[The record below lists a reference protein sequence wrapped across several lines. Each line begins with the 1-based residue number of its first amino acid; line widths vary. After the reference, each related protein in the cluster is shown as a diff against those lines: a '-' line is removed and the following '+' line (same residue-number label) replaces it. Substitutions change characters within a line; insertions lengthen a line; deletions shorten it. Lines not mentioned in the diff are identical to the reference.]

1 MRKPARHQS
10 IPKSKS
16 VEPCKKRFYMVFL
29 AAALGAAGIIYGP
42 SLRGDFLWDDDD
54 YVVNNET
61 LRSLGGLGRI
71 WIEPGAV
78 PQYYPL
84 VHTTF
89 WIEYRLW
96 GLAPTGYRIINLL
109 FHVLNAFLLW
119 RVLAALGLRG
129 ALPAAGIF
137 LVHPVAVESVAWI
150 TERKNVLSLFFY
162 LLSMHICVRLYDL
175 KCMSPDNR
183 QAAGETMGDGE
194 FSRRLYAASLMLHGL
209 ALLSKTVACSLPAAV
224 LVLIYWKRGRI
235 TRRELLL
242 TAPMFLLG
250 VLLAAIT
257 VWMEKEKVGAR
268 GPDFAFTLAQR
279 SAIAGQ
285 AIWFYLGKLVW
296 PHPLMFVYPRRE
308 AEFFGWMA
316 YLALPAAV
324 ALAAALW
331 LARRRIGRGP
341 FAAALLFGGT
351 LFPALGF
358 INVYPMIYSY
368 WADHFQY
375 HASIFPIALGC
386 ALAAGGFAKRRVPR
400 SASWATAGVI
410 LGILALL
417 SWRQAHVY
425 RSLETLWLDTLAKN
439 PDSWLAN
446 NNYGNLLLREGEC
459 ARAVGPL
466 RRAVEARDYDP
477 LLHYNLAN
485 ALAECG
491 QAEPAERHYRR
502 ALELQPDMADVQLNL
517 GNLLADTNRNN
528 EAVECYQTALQ
539 LRPRLRNAHNN
550 LGNLLARMGHFEA
563 AAEHYRL
570 ELDGHPEN
578 ALAHG
583 NLANVLTELG
593 RFAEAFAHYE
603 AALRLD
609 PADPQFARNLDLAR
623 KRQRRSETPAD

>member
-1 MRKPARHQS
+1 MKKTARRRNTPSLQGADRCQNRPYAQ
-10 IPKSKS
+10 IAT
-16 VEPCKKRFYMVFL
+16 VALL
-29 AAALGAAGIIYGP
+29 AALLIYSP

-96 GLAPTGYRIINLL
+96 ELAPTGYRIVNLL
-109 FHVLNAFLLW
+109 LHVLNALLLW
-119 RVLAALGLRG
+119 RLLAAVGLRG
-129 ALPAAGIF
+129 ALLAAGVF

-150 TERKNVLSLFFY
+150 TERKNVLSMFFY
-162 LLSMHICVRLYDL
+162 LLSLYMFVGVFGL
-175 KCMSPDNR
+175 QCAFPDNR
-183 QAAGETMGDGE
+183 KAAGETAEAGR
-194 FSRRLYAASLMLHGL
+194 FPRQAYAAGLALFGL
-209 ALLSKTVACSLPAAV
+209 ALLSKTITCSLPAAV

-242 TAPMFLLG
+242 TVPMFALG

-268 GPDFAFTLAQR
+268 GQDFAFTLVQR

-285 AIWFYLGKLVW
+285 AIWFYLGKLLW
-296 PHPLMFVYPRRE
+296 PHPLMFVYPRRG
-308 AEFFGWMA
+308 AELFGWIA
-316 YLALPAAV
+316 YLALPAAG

-358 INVYPMIYSY
+358 FNVYPMIYSY

-386 ALAAGGFAKRRVPR
+386 ALAAGAFAKWGAPR
-400 SASWATAGVI
+400 PAAWATAAVV
-410 LGILALL
+410 LAALAMA

-425 RSLETLWLDTLAKN
+425 RSLDSLWLDTLAKN

-446 NNYGNLLLREGEC
+446 NNYGNLLLRKGDC

-477 LLHYNLAN
+477 LLQYNLAN

-491 QAEPAERHYRR
+491 EAEPAERHYRR

-517 GNLLADTNRNN
+517 GNLLAETGRPD
-528 EAVECYQTALQ
+528 EAVECYQTALR
-539 LRPRLRNAHNN
+539 LRPRLPNAHNN
-550 LGNLLARMGHFEA
+550 LGNLLARTGRFEA
-563 AAEHYRL
+563 AAGHYRR

-593 RFAEAFAHYE
+593 RFTEAFAHYE

-609 PADPQFARNLDLAR
+609 PANPQFARNFEMA
-623 KRQRRSETPAD
+623 RQRDARLRNP